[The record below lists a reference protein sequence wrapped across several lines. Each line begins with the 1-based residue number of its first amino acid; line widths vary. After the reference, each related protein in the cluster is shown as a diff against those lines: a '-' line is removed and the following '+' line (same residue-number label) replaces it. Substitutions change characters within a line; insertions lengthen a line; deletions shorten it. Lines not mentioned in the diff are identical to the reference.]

1 LVDRIHD
8 CRIRSWSDVDFGVIA
23 GDYYDTDLTSVEE
36 ESKVEKREV
45 SEEIAFEDG
54 TEEELD
60 LDSLTDEELQAIL
73 DADKDESAPGEENE
87 DVGLDGAKLSRQK
100 LSKRDL
106 ISDQAQYFDIQ
117 ASSSS
122 ADRHSR
128 SAPPPSLE
136 SCISQVSSLVGGSKE
151 WVQLSVNE
159 IGVSGSL
166 GIKKGISRTEEVG
179 KDRWEKSRRIERC
192 MRK

>member
-1 LVDRIHD
+1 M
-8 CRIRSWSDVDFGVIA
+8 G
-23 GDYYDTDLTSVEE
+23 SVEGE
-36 ESKVEKREV
+36 HKVEKREAL
-45 SEEIAFEDG
+45 EDIAFEDG

-73 DADKDESAPGEENE
+73 DANNDDDSTPEEE
-87 DVGLDGAKLSRQK
+87 PVDTLKLSKQK

-106 ISDQAQYFDIQ
+106 SSDRAQYFEIQ

-122 ADRHSR
+122 ANRHSR
-128 SAPPPSLE
+128 FAPSPSLE
-136 SCISQVSSLVGGSKE
+136 SCISQVSSLLGGSKE
-151 WVQLSVNE
+151 WAKFVGNE
-159 IGVSGSL
+159 IVVSGPL
-166 GIKKGISRTEEVG
+166 GIKEGISRTEEVG